1 MILCLF
7 TMRDL
12 ALQGF
17 GTRYEGE
24 AWATYSNPGV
34 KISFIMNA
42 GDITPVRWAMWILA
56 ASNRDEI
63 VRDRSRTA
71 CFDMTYLGIQIGI

>member
-1 MILCLF
+1 
-7 TMRDL
+7 MRDL